1 MTTTVTTTATP
12 VRFAT
17 QDGGENLARADLYG
31 LFAELFYAPP
41 TAERLASIADARAD
55 DGTWLGDA
63 WNALADAARTTSA
76 EAARDDYERLFLGV
90 GRPNVYLYGSY
101 YLSGFLMEKPLVTLR
116 ADLHVLGL
124 ERSGGVVESE
134 DHIAPLC
141 EVMRY
146 LIAHDEPDAPPVTQE
161 EQHRFFAAHIK
172 PWSERMCDAVD
183 AAEPGPFYGALAA
196 LARRF
201 FDIESQAFEMT

>member
-1 MTTTVTTTATP
+1 MTMTTP
-12 VRFAT
+12 VRFVAP
-17 QDGGENLARADLYG
+17 DGGEDLARADLYG

-41 TAERLASIADARAD
+41 TVARLASIVAARAD
-55 DGTWLGDA
+55 DGTWLGVA
-63 WNALADAARTTSA
+63 WNALRDAARKATA
-76 EAARDDYERLFLGV
+76 EAARDDYERLFIGV
-90 GRPNVYLYGSY
+90 GRPNVFLYGSY
-101 YLSGFLMEKPLVTLR
+101 YLSGFLMEKPLVNLR

-134 DHIAPLC
+134 DHIAALC

-146 LIAHDEPDAPPVTQE
+146 LIAHDEPGAPPVPDE

-172 PWSERMCDAVD
+172 PWSERLCDAIE
-183 AAEPGPFYGALAA
+183 AAEPGHFYRALGA